1 MADIFR
7 KTKNVENFSTVLS
20 LDHLKKKLI
29 LFFDFG
35 WLDLDTY
42 VYEKRLKFTL
52 LGLVFLGGY
61 IPLIM
66 LFD

>member
-20 LDHLKKKLI
+20 LDHLKKLI
-29 LFFDFG
+29 LFLDFG